1 MTYFYHFYDHLVNG
15 HSFISVILTKWIN
28 ARKILKVTSRPLRGG
43 GFLGRYMVA
52 SLRSVARNS
61 SSVVAVVGR
70 GHLTGIANNWKEDI
84 DVSFFFT

>member
-43 GFLGRYMVA
+43 DFWAGIWWQAFEVLHATPLVLWQ
-52 SLRSVARNS
+52 SLEEATLL
-61 SSVVAVVGR
+61 A
-70 GHLTGIANNWKEDI
+70 LLITGKK
-84 DVSFFFT
+84 T